1 MHLMRKEICLK
12 FQKLYNKEEGKR
24 LIMANS
30 KMIIVN
36 GAQGSGKTTVT
47 DYLRFKMNY
56 TNLYRLCGTSDSS
69 PAGKIK
75 ATEMYNNLLDY
86 IEKLQNMSIN
96 LLFDQI
102 YFTEEVYDRLGFKEY
117 TFTDVYEKLNERL
130 AKFDFDIYV
139 ITLYLSD
146 TSEFEARLLR
156 EGKHNM
162 KYAKYNADSSIKQ
175 QNVYLEI
182 ADELRKYNNINV
194 INIDNCQTEEE
205 VKHQLNEVLGI

>member
-1 MHLMRKEICLK
+1 
-12 FQKLYNKEEGKR
+12 
-24 LIMANS
+24 MANS
-30 KMIIVN
+30 KIIIVN

-86 IEKLQNMSIN
+86 IENMQNMSIN

-130 AKFDFDIYV
+130 SKFDFDIYV

-146 TSEFEARLLR
+146 TNEFETRLLR

-162 KYAKYNADSSIKQ
+162 KYAKYNSDSSIKQ
-175 QNVYLEI
+175 QNTYLEI
-182 ADELRKYNNINV
+182 AEELKKYSNINV
-194 INIDNCQTEEE
+194 VNIDNCQTEE
-205 VKHQLNEVLGI
+205 VVRQQLNKILGI

>member
-1 MHLMRKEICLK
+1 
-12 FQKLYNKEEGKR
+12 
-24 LIMANS
+24 MANS
-30 KMIIVN
+30 KIIIVN

-47 DYLRFKMNY
+47 DYLRYKMSY

-75 ATEMYNNLLDY
+75 ATKMYENLLDY
-86 IEKLQNMSIN
+86 IEKMENMSIN

-117 TFTDVYEKLNERL
+117 TFTDVYERLTERL

-146 TSEFEARLLR
+146 TTQFEKRLAR

-162 KYAKYNADSSIKQ
+162 KYAKYNAESSINQ
-175 QNVYLEI
+175 QNTYLDI
-182 ADELRKYNNINV
+182 AEELKKYPNINV
-194 INIDNCQTEEE
+194 INIDNCQTEEQ
-205 VKHQLNEVLGI
+205 VKQQLNEILGI